1 MRLRSFFAAALLA
14 GGASAPALAQDSASD
29 TKWFI
34 RAGVTGLS
42 LADGL
47 KLNLAGTP
55 VPGAGLNTKDHVTP
69 TIQIGREISDHLAVE
84 LTIGIPP
91 NIDIDGRGVLEPLG
105 KLADTTYG
113 PCLLVLQY
121 RPLRKGTIQP
131 YLGAGVAYMI
141 VFDAD
146 DGAFKDIE
154 IDDDIGAGFEAGTDI
169 MLGERYGLFVD
180 FKKAFL
186 RTDARGT
193 FGGAPVM
200 ARAKLDPWALSVGAT
215 FRF

>member
-1 MRLRSFFAAALLA
+1 MLRRIVAGLMLACSCGTAAW
-14 GGASAPALAQDSASD
+14 AQDEASD
-29 TKWFI
+29 GKWFI

-47 KLNLAGTP
+47 KLKLAGTP
-55 VPGAGLNTKDHVTP
+55 VPGAALNTKNHATP
-69 TIQIGREISDHLAVE
+69 TLQIGREIGPHLAVE

-91 NIDIDGRGVLEPLG
+91 NIDITGRGTLQPLG

-121 RPLRKGTIQP
+121 RPLRHGTIQP
-131 YLGAGVAYMI
+131 YLGAGVGYMI

-154 IDDDIGAGFEAGTDI
+154 IDNDVGPALEAGTDI
-169 MLGERYGLFVD
+169 MLSERAGIFLDV
-180 FKKAFL
+180 KKAFL

-200 ARAKLDPWALSVGAT
+200 ARAKLDPWAVSVGAT